1 MTVRTLDRLPLPRP
15 SARRD
20 GRGREN
26 TPGDVPGTASDHARG
41 TASDHAPGTAPG
53 VTRETATPQG
63 LRLTSAQRELWSRQ
77 ARDPGGAAPVTAA
90 YREIRGP
97 LDPVLF
103 AEALHRTV
111 GEADA
116 LRMSVVDTPDG
127 PRQRPIAIEPPGHGF
142 PLCAAD
148 LHATEGMRATERT
161 CATEGMD
168 ETGGGDGSE
177 DPEAVRTALTWMRTD
192 LGRPF
197 EPAGGPLFAYALFR
211 VGDRRWL
218 WYRRVHRV
226 LLDAHGHR
234 LVDRRVA
241 EVYTAL
247 AAGEDPGPS
256 PFGRLADLVAED
268 TAYRASAAR
277 ERDRAYW
284 RNRLAHPPAADE
296 AVGGTGGG
304 HRRPAPHTFH
314 LGPGTTA
321 GLRELAASVRGSR
334 TGLLLAAQALH
345 LCRATG
351 RRDVVLGL
359 PLPARTGPGAL
370 RVPGTVRNTVPLR
383 LTITP
388 DITIAGLV
396 RQADDAVREAR
407 AHQRYRR
414 ADLRRDLGLPADH
427 PVLTGPLVD
436 VVPPEEPVTFA
447 GAPSTLHPLA
457 PGALDASDAR
467 DASGACDASDD
478 SYVSGEEA
486 AVTFHPDGTADEGL
500 RVDTWTAHP
509 PTSPG
514 QRHPLHALLTR
525 LPALDPH
532 APLSALSLIPDEE
545 HERALREGNDTSV
558 AVPPTTAIG
567 PFESRAARTSGAT
580 ALIAGDE
587 RLTYAQLNARA
598 NRLARHLT
606 TLGVRPGTFAA
617 VDLPWS
623 TARVVALLAI
633 LKAGGA
639 CWFPGEGERRYAAG
653 PRVGEARGD
662 GAYGGDGGADGLHEE
677 GRRAGGLHGDGPHGG
692 SSLDNG
698 LAGDGPHG
706 DGSLDD
712 GVAGN
717 GLRGDGSL
725 DDGLAGNGPRG
736 DGSIDDGL
744 AGNGLRGDGS
754 LDDGLAGNGPR
765 GDGSID
771 DGPHADGPCTAAP
784 YREQLAP
791 ICVLTTASISSTAPT
806 GSARTVLLDD
816 PALPDL
822 LAVHPPVD
830 PARALTPH
838 HPAYATRPTTTHH
851 HTTVVPHSALDNRLR
866 WLQHHHPLAPEDRLL
881 LQGPLTPDTL
891 AVELL
896 WPLREGATLVLPAL
910 EDSAGAGHDEP
921 GDSGATD
928 GPGEAEEPDASV
940 ARRIRELDVTV
951 ALLDAD
957 ALRWFVRAPEAGE
970 CGRLRHVLAVGE
982 PPDRATADRFHRV
995 VPHTALHHHFGPPE
1009 AASVAHRVFTP
1020 GDAAPPGTVRPVWN
1034 ARLHVLDPALRPC
1047 PPGTPGELYVAGAPL
1062 ATGYAGHPGRAAGRF
1077 PADPYGPP
1085 GTRMY
1090 RTGRR
1095 ARRLADGGVEL
1106 LDGRGPDGDHG
1117 PPGPGSAEAPASVE
1131 ASVEAPAGRPPAG

>member
-1 MTVRTLDRLPLPRP
+1 MTVRALDRFPLPRP
-15 SARRD
+15 LA
-20 GRGREN
+20 REN
-26 TPGDVPGTASDHARG
+26 TRENAREN
-41 TASDHAPGTAPG
+41 A
-53 VTRETATPQG
+53 RETAASPQG

-77 ARDPGGAAPVTAA
+77 ARDPGGAAPATAA
-90 YREIRGP
+90 YREIHGP

-116 LRMSVVDTPDG
+116 LRMRVVDTPDG

-148 LHATEGMRATERT
+148 LHATEGMEEA
-161 CATEGMD
+161 
-168 ETGGGDGSE
+168 GGGDGSG
-177 DPEAVRTALTWMRTD
+177 DPEAVRTALTWMRAD

-197 EPAGGPLFAYALFR
+197 GPAGGPLFAYALFR

-218 WYRRVHRV
+218 WYRRVHGV

-268 TAYRASAAR
+268 AAYRASSAR

-284 RNRLAHPPAADE
+284 RNRLAHLT
-296 AVGGTGGG
+296 TGEGPDG
-304 HRRPAPHTFH
+304 LTNAHGRLTPNTFH
-314 LGPGTTA
+314 LDPETTA

-359 PLPARTGPGAL
+359 PLPGRTGPAAL
-370 RVPGTVRNTVPLR
+370 RVPGNVRNTVPLR
-383 LTITP
+383 LAVTP
-388 DITIAGLV
+388 DATLAGLV

-414 ADLRRDLGLPADH
+414 ADLRRDLGLPAGH
-427 PVLTGPLVD
+427 PALAAPLVD
-436 VVPPEEPVTFA
+436 VAPAEEPITFA
-447 GAPSTLHPLA
+447 GAPSTLHPLV
-457 PGALDASDAR
+457 PDA
-467 DASGACDASDD
+467 
-478 SYVSGEEA
+478 SGEEA
-486 AVTFHPDGTADEGL
+486 AVASHFTGTTDGGL
-500 RVDTWTAHP
+500 QVDTWGTGDAGAGHP
-509 PTSPG
+509 PAPG
-514 QRHPLHALLTR
+514 PTGPRHPLHNLLTR

-532 APLSALSLIPDEE
+532 APLSAVSLVPDEE
-545 HERALREGNDTSV
+545 HERALREGNDTTV

-567 PFESRAARTSGAT
+567 PFESRAARTPGAT
-580 ALIAGDE
+580 ALVVGDE
-587 RLTYAQLNARA
+587 HLTYAQLNARA

-623 TARVVALLAI
+623 TARVVALLAV

-639 CWFPGEGERRYAAG
+639 CLFTGAGERLHADG
-653 PRVGEARGD
+653 LRVGEERG
-662 GAYGGDGGADGLHEE
+662 G
-677 GRRAGGLHGDGPHGG
+677 GPHGG
-692 SSLDNG
+692 D
-698 LAGDGPHG
+698 ARDG
-706 DGSLDD
+706 
-712 GVAGN
+712 
-717 GLRGDGSL
+717 GLREGGLPDGGPRGGSWSAGGL
-725 DDGLAGNGPRG
+725 CGGGSPDDGLGKGRWPDDSLRAGDSP
-736 DGSIDDGL
+736 DDGL
-744 AGNGLRGDGS
+744 REGGLPDG
-754 LDDGLAGNGPR
+754 GLHEGGP
-765 GDGSID
+765 G
-771 DGPHADGPCTAAP
+771 TAAP

-791 ICVLTTASISSTAPT
+791 VCVLTTAAAQSARLAQSVQPARLTPPA
-806 GSARTVLLDD
+806 GSARTVLMDD
-816 PALPDL
+816 PALPAL
-822 LAVHPPVD
+822 LAAHPPVD

-838 HPAYATRPTTTHH
+838 HPAYATRLAPTHAPTTTPNQP
-851 HTTVVPHSALDNRLR
+851 HTAVVPHSTLDNRLR
-866 WLQHHHPLAPEDRLL
+866 WLQHHHPLTPADRVL

-896 WPLREGATLVLPAL
+896 WPLREGATLVLAAPEAGA
-910 EDSAGAGHDEP
+910 SAGRGR
-921 GDSGATD
+921 
-928 GPGEAEEPDASV
+928 PGEAAEPGASM

-951 ALLDAD
+951 ARFDAD
-957 ALRWFVRAPEAGE
+957 ALRRFLGTPEAGE
-970 CGRLRHVLAVGE
+970 CGRLRHVLTGGE
-982 PPDRATADRFHRV
+982 PPDRATVDRFHHAL
-995 VPHTALHHHFGPPE
+995 PHTALHHHFGPPE
-1009 AASVAHRVFTP
+1009 AATVAHRTCTP
-1020 GDAAPPGTVRPVWN
+1020 EGATPPGTVRPVWN

-1047 PPGTPGELYVAGAPL
+1047 PPGAPGELYVAGAPL
-1062 ATGYAGHPGRAAGRF
+1062 ATGYAGHPARTAGRF

-1095 ARRLADGGVEL
+1095 ARRHADGGVEL
-1106 LDGRGPDGDHG
+1106 LGAHG
-1117 PPGPGSAEAPASVE
+1117 PGG
-1131 ASVEAPAGRPPAG
+1131 EAPAGGPPAG